1 MLLSGLLEGQEDCLY
16 INVYKPEPLN
26 DLDPGSEDM
35 WDNLPVMFWVYGGG
49 FIMGDATEENYL
61 PGPLLDTKDVII
73 VTGNY
78 RVGPLGFMCLED
90 DVMPGNLALWDQRLM
105 LIWVQENI
113 KSFGGDPNNVTVFG
127 NSAGRVKDGILFNSE
142 VDNHKIKYK

>member
-1 MLLSGLLEGQEDCLY
+1 
-16 INVYKPEPLN
+16 
-26 DLDPGSEDM
+26 
-35 WDNLPVMFWVYGGG
+35 
-49 FIMGDATEENYL
+49 MGDATEENYL

-127 NSAGRVKDGILFNSE
+127 NSAGRVKDGILF
-142 VDNHKIKYK
+142 